1 MYYVRKLEQ
10 RVEALAVR
18 YFAFLERKGKN
29 FNFAIALVSCVLI
42 ETVDILISDSSL
54 TFLYVFPIAFCAW
67 FSGKRRGFIVVT
79 ISTIFLTID
88 TTLTKPLLVA
98 WNSFSTFGLFI
109 VIMLLVHRAK
119 MLLQNEQR
127 LARTDGMTGVMNY
140 LAFSEVAAHEIR
152 RQRRNNSYLSLVFI
166 DLDNFKQVND
176 LFGHQKGD
184 QVLVD
189 VANCLV
195 RNLRRTDFVAR
206 YGGDEFLILLPDTSQ
221 VAARVVIGKVQKCL
235 LDVIHKELGVTFS
248 IGVVTCSQPPDKLDE
263 LIALADKQMYEV
275 KNTGKNNAQFTLV

>member
-1 MYYVRKLEQ
+1 MFNVRKLEQ

-18 YFAFLERKGKN
+18 YFAFLGSKGKN
-29 FNFAIALVSCVLI
+29 FNFALALVCCVLL
-42 ETVDILISDSSL
+42 ETIDVLITDSSL
-54 TFLYVFPIAFCAW
+54 TFLYVFPIAFCSW
-67 FSGKRRGFIVVT
+67 FSGKRRGFMIVAL
-79 ISTIFLTID
+79 SSIFLTID

-109 VIMLLVHRAK
+109 VIMLLVHSAK

-140 LAFSEVAAHEIR
+140 LAFSEVAVHEIR
-152 RQRRNNSYLSLVFI
+152 RQRRNNSYLSLAFI
-166 DLDNFKQVND
+166 DLDNFKRVND

-184 QVLVD
+184 QVLIE
-189 VANCLV
+189 VAKCLV
-195 RNLRRTDFVAR
+195 KNLRRTDFVAR

-221 VAARVVIGKVQKCL
+221 VAARVVIGKVQKSL
-235 LDVIHKELGVTFS
+235 LDAIDEKLGVTFS
-248 IGVVTCSQPPDKLDE
+248 IGVVTCSQPLEKLDE

-275 KNTGKNNAQFTLV
+275 KKTGKNNAKFILV